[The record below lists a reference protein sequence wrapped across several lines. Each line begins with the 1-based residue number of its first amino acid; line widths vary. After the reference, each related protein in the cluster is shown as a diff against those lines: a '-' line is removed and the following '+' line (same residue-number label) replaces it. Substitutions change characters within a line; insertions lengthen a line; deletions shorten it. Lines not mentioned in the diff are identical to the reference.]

1 LPRHARDKHIGL
13 ESSSNKIEI
22 GCIYSQRLWV
32 MAMAIEHGVM
42 LMRIAIMKLSPVRT
56 QRRGL
61 PAAGAAG
68 AASPNAAAGAAGAG
82 AGAAA
87 ASLRVIF
94 VTASLPLSRKT

>member
-1 LPRHARDKHIGL
+1 
-13 ESSSNKIEI
+13 
-22 GCIYSQRLWV
+22 